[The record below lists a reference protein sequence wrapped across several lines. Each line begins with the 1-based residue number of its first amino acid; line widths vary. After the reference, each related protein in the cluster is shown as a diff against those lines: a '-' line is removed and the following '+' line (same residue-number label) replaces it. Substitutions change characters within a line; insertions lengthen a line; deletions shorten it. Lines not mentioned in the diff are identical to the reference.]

1 MKPGQKLSFSFR
13 MKLWPLLLLCG
24 LTIRSFA
31 QEKPIPKKDGQIEG
45 VVYDKDTKERV
56 ARTNIIN
63 NTTGESFYNNLKG
76 EFWID
81 AKAGDQ
87 LIFIK
92 EDYLPDTLMVKDK
105 GNLIVSLQRSAIP
118 LKEVTIHDSLA
129 TPLQQFQATRK
140 SFSKAYGSNAY
151 SDVLSTAPGGGAG
164 LSIDAIWNSFSRSGR
179 NSQHLQ
185 GIIQSDYQQNV
196 IDYRFNKTYVGNIT
210 KLKGQ
215 ELTNFMVRYR
225 PGYYTVTTATEYEF
239 ITYIRNN
246 LRRYLRNKRIYTQQ
260 QPLNANKPQTPE

>member
-1 MKPGQKLSFSFR
+1 MKPGRKLSFNFR
-13 MKLWPLLLLCG
+13 MRLWLLLLLCG
-24 LTIRSFA
+24 LSLRSIA
-31 QEKPIPKKDGQIEG
+31 QDKPSPKQDGQIEG
-45 VVYDKDTKERV
+45 VVYDKDTKDRL

-76 EFWID
+76 EFKID
-81 AKAGDQ
+81 AKPGDQ
-87 LIFIK
+87 LIFLK
-92 EDYLPDTLMVKDK
+92 QDYLPDTLLVKNK
-105 GNLIVSLQRSAIP
+105 ENLVISLQRTAIP

-129 TPLQQFQATRK
+129 TPLQRFQATRK

-164 LSIDAIWNSFSRSGR
+164 LSIDALWNSFSRSGR
-179 NSQHLQ
+179 NAEHLQ

-196 IDYRFNKTYVGNIT
+196 IDYRFNRTYVGNIT

-215 ELTNFMVRYR
+215 DLTNFMVRYR

-246 LRRYLRNKRIYTQQ
+246 LRRYLHNKRIYSQ
-260 QPLNANKPQTPE
+260 QPLSANKTQSPD